1 MMTEGALFLI
11 GAHTS
16 AAGGVSRAVER
27 AAEYGSTALALFLK
41 NQRQW
46 AAPPLEREEVAR
58 FRRAIRETGI
68 DPRALVAHDTYLVN
82 LASGDGAVRRRSKG
96 ELREEVKRAKALGV
110 RALVM
115 HPGSATA
122 GPRAT
127 GLRRIADG
135 VKRLLGQWRE
145 LEVLL
150 ETTAGQGTSLGSSFE
165 EIAEIISLAGGS
177 RRIGVCYDTAH
188 CFAAGY
194 DIRRRPAYERTMA
207 EFDRAVGLDRIKA
220 FHLNDTRVELG
231 SRVDRHWHIGRASL
245 GRNAFRLVVTDP
257 RFAGVPKIIET
268 PKRDEDCDDWD
279 AVNLAELWR
288 LAKRKLPEPLAR
300 RLARLKQ

>member
-1 MMTEGALFLI
+1 L
-11 GAHTS
+11 
-16 AAGGVSRAVER
+16 
-27 AAEYGSTALALFLK
+27 
-41 NQRQW
+41 
-46 AAPPLEREEVAR
+46 LERDEVAR
-58 FRRAIRETGI
+58 FRRAIQEAGI
-68 DPRALVAHDTYLVN
+68 CRRAVLAHDTYLVN
-82 LASGDGAVRRRSKG
+82 LASGDSAVRRRSKA
-96 ELREEVKRAKALGV
+96 ELREEVRRAEALGV
-110 RALVM
+110 RRLVM

-122 GPRAT
+122 GTRAT

-135 VKRLLGQWRE
+135 VKRLLDRWRE
-145 LEVLL
+145 LEVLV

-165 EIAEIISLAGGS
+165 EIAEIIALAGGS

-207 EFDRAVGLDRIKA
+207 EFDRVVGLNRIKA

-245 GRNAFRLVVTDP
+245 GRNAFRLVVTDQ
-257 RFAGVPKIIET
+257 RFADVPKVIET

-288 LAKRKLPEPLAR
+288 LAKKELPEPLAR
-300 RLARLKQ
+300 RLAKVQQ